1 MKAFWT
7 AMAAMILI
15 SIVAAVALDN
25 LDSSVADV
33 FQSQRGGVRL

>member
-15 SIVAAVALDN
+15 AVGAAVVLTN
-25 LDSSVADV
+25 LEMSSADV
-33 FQSQRGGVRL
+33 FQSQRGAVRL